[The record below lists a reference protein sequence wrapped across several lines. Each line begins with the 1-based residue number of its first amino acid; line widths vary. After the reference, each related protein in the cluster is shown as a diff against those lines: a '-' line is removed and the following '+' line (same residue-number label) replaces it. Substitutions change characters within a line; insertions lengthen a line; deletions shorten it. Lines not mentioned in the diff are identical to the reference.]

1 MHEHGPAQDH
11 PQDHTIAANPYNPHC
26 WITGQPAIGAGVWVG
41 AFTLLD
47 GQGGLTIGR
56 GCNVSCGAQIL
67 THSTVRRCLSERS
80 HAAVDR
86 RPTVL
91 EDHVFV
97 GTNAVVL
104 MGCHVGHHS
113 VLAAGTVLLEGTVVP
128 PYSLVA
134 GVPGRVVRSLEGD
147 VASWR
152 GEAPAPLAFK
162 GSVVTAFLNE
172 ADNLPVFRERLTKA
186 LAGLPGDWE
195 IVLVDDHSAD
205 TSPAVARA
213 WVAEDARVRYV
224 RLARNGGSHAAFSAG
239 LALCTGDCAVLL
251 AADLQDPPEAIAT
264 LLDRWQQGHDV
275 VWANRSERPAASWPG
290 RLLARAYYGLMR
302 LCVPNMPEK
311 GADFLLLGRKVIDAY
326 NRVPEKNTSFL
337 AMILWLG
344 FRQTHVE
351 YKKGTRLHG
360 RSKWSLA
367 KKAQLF
373 LDSLVSFT
381 SAPIRL
387 MSVAGLA
394 VSFLGFAYGGILL
407 VRALVWGRPVA
418 GWSSLMIALLV
429 LGGMQLLTLGT
440 LGEYLWRAFDQVR
453 GRPRYLVEEQV
464 EHEGRPG
471 RDRRR
476 AG

>member
-1 MHEHGPAQDH
+1 MPDQTQDRGL
-11 PQDHTIAANPYNPHC
+11 PANPYNAHC
-26 WITGQPAIGAGVWVG
+26 WVTGQPAVGPGTWVG

-47 GQGGLTIGR
+47 GQGGLHIGR

-67 THSTVRRCLSERS
+67 THSTVRRCVSGGAYGE
-80 HAAVDR
+80 VDR

-104 MGCHVGHHS
+104 MGCRVGHHS

-147 VASWR
+147 AALWSRGAADAGASAGR
-152 GEAPAPLAFK
+152 VRH
-162 GSVVTAFLNE
+162 SVVTAFFNE
-172 ADNLPVFRERLTKA
+172 ADNLPAFRARLTRA
-186 LAGLPGDWE
+186 LAGLGGDWE
-195 IVLVDDHSAD
+195 IVLVDDHSSD
-205 TSPAVARA
+205 SGPALARR

-224 RLARNGGSHAAFSAG
+224 RLARNCGAHAAFSAG
-239 LALCTGDCAVLL
+239 LAQCTGDCAVLL
-251 AADLQDPPEAIAT
+251 AADLQDPPEAVGA
-264 LLDRWQQGHDV
+264 LLERWRQGYDV
-275 VWANRSERPAASWPG
+275 VWANRTAPASPSALG
-290 RLLARAYYGLMR
+290 RLFARAYYGLLR
-302 LCVPNMPEK
+302 RCLPGVPEH
-311 GADFLLLGRKVIDAY
+311 GADFLLLGRPVIDAY
-326 NRVPEKNTSFL
+326 NGVAEKNTSFL

-344 FRQTHVE
+344 FRQTHVRYAKE
-351 YKKGTRLHG
+351 ARRAG
-360 RSKWSLA
+360 RSKWTLA
-367 KKAQLF
+367 KKVQLA

-387 MSVAGLA
+387 MSLAGLGVGA
-394 VSFLGFAYGGILL
+394 LGLAYGLVVLL
-407 VRALVWGRPVA
+407 RALAFGVPVA
-418 GWSSLMIALLV
+418 GWSSLMVVLLV

-453 GRPRYLVEEQV
+453 GRPRYLVEERV
-464 EHEGRPG
+464 EHEARPG
-471 RDRRR
+471 RGHRR